1 MMVNEKYPNCPIDV
15 FAKRT
20 SLYGAS
26 QTMFAWLLMMTSSI
40 LLQVC
45 ETWQLPQING
55 AIGTPEKSYQ
65 RLEDKICELQRSV
78 QNVEASNVAKAE
90 DLFGRG
96 PEKDPRLRSV
106 SCCWSHVVKPKI
118 NFHLGMLSTTHY
130 IMTILGWF
138 MLGFTTLCTTH
149 YIR

>member
-1 MMVNEKYPNCPIDV
+1 MVNEKYPNCPIDV

-20 SLYGAS
+20 SLYGAY

-118 NFHLGMLSTTHY
+118 PKSPKPYPKNGLLLLAEM
-130 IMTILGWF
+130 IWDNMTEYDI
-138 MLGFTTLCTTH
+138 
-149 YIR
+149 II